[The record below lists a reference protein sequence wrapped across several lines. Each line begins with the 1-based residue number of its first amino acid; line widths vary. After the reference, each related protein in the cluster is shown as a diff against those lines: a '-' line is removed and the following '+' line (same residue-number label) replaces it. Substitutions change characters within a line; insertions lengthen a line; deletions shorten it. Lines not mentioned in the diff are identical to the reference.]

1 MSSGAFGLV
10 DYEDEDEDAPIGPS
24 NGNEVEVHIDKESG
38 GVGMQPD
45 KLIPNVKRK
54 SIPVAETKNLDD
66 MLEQQKNEKQIMNV
80 EVPELLKSS
89 NPLQEERAWKRH
101 RNVSRRWWEI

>member
-1 MSSGAFGLV
+1 MGSFLLEISQFRWVSL
-10 DYEDEDEDAPIGPS
+10 S
-24 NGNEVEVHIDKESG
+24 LQL

-54 SIPVAETKNLDD
+54 PIPVAETRNLDD
-66 MLEQQKNEKQIMNV
+66 MLEQQKNEKQNMNV
-80 EVPELLKSS
+80 EVSELLKSS

-101 RNVSRRWWEI
+101 RNVSRR

>member
-1 MSSGAFGLV
+1 MSSGTFGLV
-10 DYEDEDEDAPIGPS
+10 DYEDEDEDAPIGS
-24 NGNEVEVHIDKESG
+24 STGNEVDVHIDKESG
-38 GVGMQPD
+38 DEGMQPD

-54 SIPVAETKNLDD
+54 PIPVAETKNLDD
-66 MLEQQKNEKQIMNV
+66 MLEHQKNEKQNINI

-101 RNVSRRWWEI
+101 RNVSRR